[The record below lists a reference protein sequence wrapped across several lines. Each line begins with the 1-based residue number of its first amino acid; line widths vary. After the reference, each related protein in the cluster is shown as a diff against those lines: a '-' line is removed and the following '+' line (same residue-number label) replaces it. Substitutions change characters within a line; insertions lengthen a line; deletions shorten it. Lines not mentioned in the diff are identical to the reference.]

1 MPAPIYTAENCK
13 AAYQLDWVYSLFWRK
28 PPGELEWLEELKKLT
43 EQDGIRLLQHTF
55 EEPNVSK
62 LLVST
67 KPEVSP
73 LKIAQRIKGRLQHL
87 IRERLP
93 DAFRRNYA
101 IRSVGSTKRENLE
114 RYLQSQLRHHPM
126 ADARIVERFEKY
138 QINNAD
144 VDLSQPSETA
154 HARYWYN
161 LHVAFV
167 NEERWRDVRE
177 SRLATVRDMVVKAS
191 AAKAH
196 WLSRGAIVADHVH
209 LIMRCGLSESPQEV
223 ALSYM
228 NNVAYALGMKPD
240 LQFSYFVGTFGEYD
254 LGVIPRPHN
263 QSFAPPTKV
272 GGGEKD
278 AAVAE

>member
-13 AAYQLDWVYSLFWRK
+13 AAYQLDWVYSVFWRT
-28 PPGELEWLEELKKLT
+28 PPGELEWFEELKQLT
-43 EQDGIRLLQHTF
+43 DADGIRLLQHTF

-73 LKIAQRIKGRLQHL
+73 LKIAQRVKGRLQHL
-87 IRERLP
+87 IREHLP

-114 RYLQSQLRHHPM
+114 RYLEAQLRHHPM
-126 ADARIVERFEKY
+126 ADARVGERFEKY
-138 QINNAD
+138 QIKNAV
-144 VDLSQPSETA
+144 VDLSKPSETT

-167 NEERWRDVRE
+167 NEERWREVRE
-177 SRLATVRDMVVKAS
+177 DRLAAVRDMIVNAA
-191 AAKAH
+191 AAKGYG
-196 WLSRGAIVADHVH
+196 LSRGAIVADHVH
-209 LIMRCGLSESPQEV
+209 LTMRCALSESPQEV

-228 NNVAYALGMKPD
+228 NNVAYALGMKPV
-240 LQFSYFVGTFGEYD
+240 LQYSYFVGTFGEYD
-254 LGVIPRPHN
+254 LGVIPRLGG

-272 GGGEKD
+272 GGGEG
-278 AAVAE
+278 